1 MRQNNSQENREDEI
15 TPGDTDPFR
24 VKENGKMYCK
34 VLEGNKYQIWVTLKN
49 YHLGSCFKVQYYR
62 QKGDGNDVECKNMN
76 KFGPGWDR
84 NPTNDSCTQFAFQ
97 FMGCA
102 VNETRKMIEYQS

>member
-34 VLEGNKYQIWVTLKN
+34 VLEGNKFQIWVTLKK
-49 YHLGSCFKVQYYR
+49 LSLR
-62 QKGDGNDVECKNMN
+62 QL
-76 KFGPGWDR
+76 
-84 NPTNDSCTQFAFQ
+84 FQ
-97 FMGCA
+97 STVLSTEGRWQRC
-102 VNETRKMIEYQS
+102 